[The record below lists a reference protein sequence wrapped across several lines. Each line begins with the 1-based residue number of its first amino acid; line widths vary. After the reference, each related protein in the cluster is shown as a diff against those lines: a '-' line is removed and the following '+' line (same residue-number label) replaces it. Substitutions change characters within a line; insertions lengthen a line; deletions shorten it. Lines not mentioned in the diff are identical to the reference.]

1 MARIIACAKVKGGVG
16 ASTLVM
22 MLGHHWQKDGVSVA
36 FCDLDTQQQ
45 SLSLRDD
52 LPHVEESDLS
62 KADRLPYDLVLVDT
76 PPFRTGQTDKLL
88 KLADFVLIP
97 LNPSPLDV
105 HSTGWLIEQVQR
117 LRTSCGV
124 VLNRVKP
131 STGFLSEVRE
141 QIEDWPLLRSE
152 VRDRI
157 SYARAVISEG
167 GLADE
172 ENPKAEAEIKALAD
186 EIETYL

>member
-1 MARIIACAKVKGGVG
+1 
-16 ASTLVM
+16 M

-36 FCDLDTQQQ
+36 LCDLDTQQQ
-45 SLSLRDD
+45 SLSLREDFAQVEEKD
-52 LPHVEESDLS
+52 LP
-62 KADRLPYDLVLVDT
+62 KAGRLPYDLVLVDT
-76 PPFRTGQTDKLL
+76 PPFRTGQTDTLL

-97 LNPSPLDV
+97 LNPSPLDI
-105 HSTGWLIEQVQR
+105 HSTGWLVDQVQR
-117 LRTSCGV
+117 LGAPCGV

-131 STGFLSEVRE
+131 GTGFLSEVRE
-141 QIEDWPLLRSE
+141 QIEGWPLLRSE
-152 VRDRI
+152 VRDRV
-157 SYARAVISEG
+157 SYARAVISAG